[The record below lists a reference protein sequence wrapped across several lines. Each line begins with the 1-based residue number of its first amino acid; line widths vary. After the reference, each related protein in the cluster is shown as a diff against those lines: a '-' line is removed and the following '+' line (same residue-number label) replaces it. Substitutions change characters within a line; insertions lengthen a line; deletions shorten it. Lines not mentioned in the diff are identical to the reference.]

1 MQLGNSCH
9 LCITEFALRVD
20 CLVRSNPN
28 GLYNMHFGLVFVVS
42 LRQAYRGS
50 RILWPCGR
58 AVILSHHPNLVGV
71 LANSSFPFVFSL
83 LHLFFFPFC
92 FFATITSLQL
102 PPPPPSRHALLGSA
116 GQLLLVTNVTAMT
129 TLIICSYDKKVR
141 KLSPF
146 PI

>member
-20 CLVRSNPN
+20 RLVRSNPN

-58 AVILSHHPNLVGV
+58 AVTLSRHPNLVRV
-71 LANSSFPFVFSL
+71 LANSSFPFIFSL
-83 LHLFFFPFC
+83 LHLFFFSLL
-92 FFATITSLQL
+92 FFHHCYQL
-102 PPPPPSRHALLGSA
+102 TTGPPPPPPTPHVLLGSA
-116 GQLLLVTNVTAMT
+116 GQLLLVTNVMT
-129 TLIICSYDKKVR
+129 TLIICSYDKSSKT
-141 KLSPF
+141 
-146 PI
+146 

>member
-9 LCITEFALRVD
+9 LFITEFALRVD
-20 CLVRSNPN
+20 RLVRSNPN
-28 GLYNMHFGLVFVVS
+28 GPYNMHFGLVSAVS

-58 AVILSHHPNLVGV
+58 AVTLSRHPNLVGV

-83 LHLFFFPFC
+83 LHLFFFSLL
-92 FFATITSLQL
+92 FFRHYYQL
-102 PPPPPSRHALLGSA
+102 TTAPPRSRHALLGSA
-116 GQLLLVTNVTAMT
+116 GQLLLVTNIMT

>member
-9 LCITEFALRVD
+9 LCVTEFALRVD
-20 CLVRSNPN
+20 RLVRSNPN

-58 AVILSHHPNLVGV
+58 AVTLSRHPNLVGV
-71 LANSSFPFVFSL
+71 LANSSFPFIFSL
-83 LHLFFFPFC
+83 LHLFFFSLL
-92 FFATITSLQL
+92 FF
-102 PPPPPSRHALLGSA
+102 HHCYHCYALLGSA
-116 GQLLLVTNVTAMT
+116 GPLLLVTNVMT
-129 TLIICSYDKKVR
+129 TLIIYSYNKKVQ

-146 PI
+146 LI

>member
-20 CLVRSNPN
+20 RLVRSNPN

-58 AVILSHHPNLVGV
+58 AVTLSHHPNLVGV
-71 LANSSFPFVFSL
+71 LANSSFPFIFSL
-83 LHLFFFPFC
+83 LHLFFFSLL
-92 FFATITSLQL
+92 FFHHCYQL
-102 PPPPPSRHALLGSA
+102 TTAPPPLPTCFARFCW
-116 GQLLLVTNVTAMT
+116 T
-129 TLIICSYDKKVR
+129 TSPGNQRYDHSDNLFLQQKSLKT
-141 KLSPF
+141 
-146 PI
+146 

>member
-20 CLVRSNPN
+20 CLVRPNPN

-58 AVILSHHPNLVGV
+58 AVTLSRHPNLVGV
-71 LANSSFPFVFSL
+71 LANSSFPFIFSL
-83 LHLFFFPFC
+83 LHLFFFFPFV
-92 FFATITSLQL
+92 FSPLLPVDNRQ
-102 PPPPPSRHALLGSA
+102 PPPPPTCFARFCW
-116 GQLLLVTNVTAMT
+116 T
-129 TLIICSYDKKVR
+129 TSPGNQRYDHSDNLFLQQKSSKT
-141 KLSPF
+141 
-146 PI
+146 